1 METINRRSEAHTHT
15 QSAAYIRSVAPHSAS
30 WSRRHHRCKA
40 PLTRRRI
47 ERKFSGSPNDG
58 GRLSGAYTTS
68 CTRRAQRQRSP
79 PTTCYTL
86 LALVVYD
93 SIPCRSL
100 DVLSVSFFFPP
111 QRALARREAKETKT
125 GHLVRLFRPYSGSSA
140 RHEHQPDSSLKRSS
154 RRAPANTA
162 RKRPAPRWESHA
174 GDADGAALTLIATS
188 HYFLHVSTVRT
199 IKRACTHLRD
209 LAVGRETEFDSLVLL
224 SQVNRNI
231 NSSIVRLFLRLGQ
244 ASTL

>member
-1 METINRRSEAHTHT
+1 MKRRAHGWTGRKGKCQQSRSPPTFIIERIVRRCDGASHTTLCTRRAMETINRRSEAHTHT

-100 DVLSVSFFFPP
+100 DVLSVSFFFSPSKSVGP
-111 QRALARREAKETKT
+111 
-125 GHLVRLFRPYSGSSA
+125 
-140 RHEHQPDSSLKRSS
+140 KRGE
-154 RRAPANTA
+154 RNQNRAP
-162 RKRPAPRWESHA
+162 R
-174 GDADGAALTLIATS
+174 
-188 HYFLHVSTVRT
+188 
-199 IKRACTHLRD
+199 
-209 LAVGRETEFDSLVLL
+209 
-224 SQVNRNI
+224 
-231 NSSIVRLFLRLGQ
+231 
-244 ASTL
+244 